1 MKLRNVFLGKPVHW
15 LPWPIIAGLFV
26 WMDSVHLHVTQ
37 FNTFAF
43 VILGIAAAV
52 VVFFVSTTRPGE
64 PVTRE
69 LIPSEGEQTGAGGDD

>member
-1 MKLRNVFLGKPVHW
+1 MKLRDVFLGKPVHW

-43 VILGIAAAV
+43 VILGIAAGV
-52 VVFFVSTTRPGE
+52 VVFFVLTARPE
-64 PVTRE
+64 EQVTRE
-69 LIPSEGEQTGAGGDD
+69 PIPAAAELPGSGSDH